1 MLLMVEA
8 AISCYLLVDRPVVT
22 GICAHFIR
30 YNEHND
36 LLRAY
41 GMILDILWFIELSV
55 LVVFRLLGPL
65 LLVSRIQCI
74 RPTTSLKNP
83 LKLLN
88 SKYITGLESS

>member
-55 LVVFRLLGPL
+55 LVVFRLLTATCRTRTF
-65 LLVSRIQCI
+65 VI